1 MTKKPR
7 RKYRRWSYTVGEFGP
22 RPVDVHVGGRVK
34 ARRTLIGMSQEELG
48 KHVGLTFQQIQKYEK
63 GMDRITASRLWQFSL
78 ILGQPISWFF
88 EGIGERNR
96 KGDGLLAKRE
106 TLKFVRYLSAC
117 DPDVQKHLAA
127 MINAVAGKA
136 KPTCFPSSSWLMP
149 INVRQAF
156 TRPPTWTSTGRGPN
170 SPTVYDRPRRF
181 LRGFFVISPAWSNS
195 PDHP

>member
-7 RKYRRWSYTVGEFGP
+7 KKYGRWSYTVGKFGP

-63 GMDRITASRLWQFSL
+63 GMNRIAGSKLWQFSR

-88 EGIGERNR
+88 EGIGERKR
-96 KGDGLLAKRE
+96 KGDDLLAKRE
-106 TLKFVRYLSAC
+106 TLQFIRYFSAC
-117 DPDVQKHLAA
+117 DPDVQKYLAA

-136 KPTCFPSSSWLMP
+136 K
-149 INVRQAF
+149 
-156 TRPPTWTSTGRGPN
+156 
-170 SPTVYDRPRRF
+170 
-181 LRGFFVISPAWSNS
+181 
-195 PDHP
+195 